1 MTLSFKPVQ
10 PEKIAES
17 RLKVYLFGEP
27 NTGKT
32 WTSLKLPKVLYLDYE
47 QGATRKHYARRLEEN
62 GGAWLGRASGL
73 TNLTTLVKWLEE
85 LTTEKHDYQSLAI
98 DSITDLYAAE
108 ILYQEK
114 KVGNSYNA
122 HVGAA
127 KKVVTRLLEWINRVD
142 MNVFLIAHTKRTT
155 KQDVNGQDVTTFV
168 PDCFEKVEY
177 DIDLCVQTFQQ
188 NGRFYGKVY
197 KSRLEEFPIGDVFDL
212 DYDEIAA
219 RLEISGAPAKPVR
232 LITKT
237 QLGNLRKKL
246 EAVESNEGE
255 YLDPLLQ
262 RAGVDEIDQLTSDQ
276 AKKAIGWLEI
286 KEAEK
291 QTEEAVAPF

>member
-1 MTLSFKPVQ
+1 M
-10 PEKIAES
+10 
-17 RLKVYLFGEP
+17 
-27 NTGKT
+27 
-32 WTSLKLPKVLYLDYE
+32 
-47 QGATRKHYARRLEEN
+47 
-62 GGAWLGRASGL
+62 
-73 TNLTTLVKWLEE
+73 
-85 LTTEKHDYQSLAI
+85 
-98 DSITDLYAAE
+98 
-108 ILYQEK
+108 
-114 KVGNSYNA
+114 
-122 HVGAA
+122 
-127 KKVVTRLLEWINRVD
+127 
-142 MNVFLIAHTKRTT
+142 
-155 KQDVNGQDVTTFV
+155 
-168 PDCFEKVEY
+168 
-177 DIDLCVQTFQQ
+177 
-188 NGRFYGKVY
+188 
-197 KSRLEEFPIGDVFDL
+197 FDL